1 MNTLKRRMFQNGDEV
16 NTSLS
21 PAILTYIEKLGIKP
35 KGKTA
40 AELQAEIQKELSLQ
54 DAENAPGLFRTYAF
68 DYKDPLDYVAAGLT
82 ATGIAAGAGIYLK
95 TANTARKVKKI
106 KDAAR
111 RAAKA
116 LNPVVRKGG
125 INVPGQIG
133 FQARNRFDPR
143 SYIYK
148 PTQTAIY
155 GTGLGVGAKM
165 MGDDSISTSLM
176 PDNITSELAKLAENE
191 KTEQQRKLDLNA
203 EKAAKEKEKE
213 DKELINQTLGI
224 LKTKGEIFDKEE
236 NKRVFEERKYN
247 ANTLMQEIGSAMAK
261 TGSIDD
267 GLALG
272 ATAAAKRISEEK
284 LAQKLAEGELNKKM
298 LEDSKLKETTVLKI
312 IEDYGE
318 QAGSGGNVTY
328 YTGSVAMSAN
338 QQIYD
343 LSDAASVT
351 LESGTA
357 GVDQIEVKRIFHE
370 APPAIVKYFD
380 PFVGTGLGS
389 QNMLEGF
396 GWGQYSPGVS
406 FMMMPMNA
414 DLLRMQA
421 IEFNDQ
427 IRKSA
432 YTFELVNDR
441 IKFFPIP
448 NGSNFTKVYFEYIK
462 KADRSDPLKG
472 DVNTV
477 SDFSNIPYEDIT
489 YTYINAVG
497 KQWIRRYT
505 LALCKEMLG
514 YIRGKYSSLPIPN
527 AEVTLNGSDLISAGA
542 TEKEGLITELKEVL
556 DTMSRQSQLERKQAE
571 ADSLQQQMNKIPL
584 KIYIG

>member
-1 MNTLKRRMFQNGDEV
+1 MAKNIPIWPGSSSFSLSDKTPFALYDADTTFVSDTDKTSDWCAKRLGYPLTDIELQDINFYACFEEAVSEYGAQV
-16 NTSLS
+16 NTYNIRDNMLNLYGAATGSNLS
-21 PAILTYIEKLGIKP
+21 
-35 KGKTA
+35 GK
-40 AELQAEIQKELSLQ
+40 KVS
-54 DAENAPGLFRTYAF
+54 
-68 DYKDPLDYVAAGLT
+68 AGL
-82 ATGIAAGAGIYLK
+82 GGLIALADEYGVEAG
-95 TANTARKVKKI
+95 V
-106 KDAAR
+106 
-111 RAAKA
+111 
-116 LNPVVRKGG
+116 
-125 INVPGQIG
+125 
-133 FQARNRFDPR
+133 
-143 SYIYK
+143 
-148 PTQTAIY
+148 
-155 GTGLGVGAKM
+155 
-165 MGDDSISTSLM
+165 
-176 PDNITSELAKLAENE
+176 
-191 KTEQQRKLDLNA
+191 
-203 EKAAKEKEKE
+203 
-213 DKELINQTLGI
+213 
-224 LKTKGEIFDKEE
+224 
-236 NKRVFEERKYN
+236 
-247 ANTLMQEIGSAMAK
+247 
-261 TGSIDD
+261 
-267 GLALG
+267 
-272 ATAAAKRISEEK
+272 
-284 LAQKLAEGELNKKM
+284 
-298 LEDSKLKETTVLKI
+298 
-312 IEDYGE
+312 
-318 QAGSGGNVTY
+318 GGNVTY

-343 LSDAASVT
+343 LNDATSVT

-462 KADRSDPLKG
+462 KADRSNPLKT

-489 YTYINAVG
+489 YSYINAVG

-527 AEVTLNGSDLISAGA
+527 ADVTLNGSDLISAGA
-542 TEKEGLITELKEVL
+542 TEKEGLITELKETL
-556 DTMSRQSQLERKQAE
+556 DTMSRQAQLERKQAE

>member
-1 MNTLKRRMFQNGDEV
+1 MAKNIPIWPGSSSF
-16 NTSLS
+16 SLS
-21 PAILTYIEKLGIKP
+21 DKTPFALYDADTTFVSDTDKTSDWCAKRLGYPLTDI
-35 KGKTA
+35 
-40 AELQAEIQKELSLQ
+40 ELQDINFYACFEEAVSEYGAQINTYNIRDNMLNLYGASTGSNLSGKRVS
-54 DAENAPGLFRTYAF
+54 PGLGGLIALADEYG
-68 DYKDPLDYVAAGLT
+68 VEAG
-82 ATGIAAGAGIYLK
+82 
-95 TANTARKVKKI
+95 V
-106 KDAAR
+106 
-111 RAAKA
+111 
-116 LNPVVRKGG
+116 
-125 INVPGQIG
+125 
-133 FQARNRFDPR
+133 
-143 SYIYK
+143 
-148 PTQTAIY
+148 
-155 GTGLGVGAKM
+155 
-165 MGDDSISTSLM
+165 
-176 PDNITSELAKLAENE
+176 
-191 KTEQQRKLDLNA
+191 
-203 EKAAKEKEKE
+203 
-213 DKELINQTLGI
+213 
-224 LKTKGEIFDKEE
+224 
-236 NKRVFEERKYN
+236 
-247 ANTLMQEIGSAMAK
+247 
-261 TGSIDD
+261 
-267 GLALG
+267 
-272 ATAAAKRISEEK
+272 
-284 LAQKLAEGELNKKM
+284 
-298 LEDSKLKETTVLKI
+298 
-312 IEDYGE
+312 
-318 QAGSGGNVTY
+318 GGNVTY

-343 LSDAASVT
+343 LNDATSVT

-489 YTYINAVG
+489 YSYINAVG

-527 AEVTLNGSDLISAGA
+527 ADVTLNGSDLISAGA
-542 TEKEGLITELKEVL
+542 TEKEGLITELKETL
-556 DTMSRQSQLERKQAE
+556 DTMSRQAQLERKQAE